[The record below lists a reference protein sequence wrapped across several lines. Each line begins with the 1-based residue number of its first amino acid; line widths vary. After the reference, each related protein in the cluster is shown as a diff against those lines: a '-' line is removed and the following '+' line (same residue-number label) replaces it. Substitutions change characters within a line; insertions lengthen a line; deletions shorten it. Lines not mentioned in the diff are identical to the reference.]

1 MKKAWKWILGIVLVL
16 VVIAAFIVVPLVLH
30 NVWGYGI
37 YDRDF
42 GMMGRHSFMPFGGF
56 MMLGMG
62 LRWLVPLGLIGLL
75 AYGAFRY
82 GQRKAA
88 PVIPPAAPAAPAPEV
103 TCPKCG
109 QPVQAG
115 WNNCANCGKKL

>member
-1 MKKAWKWILGIVLVL
+1 MKKAWKWILGILLVL

-30 NVWGYGI
+30 SVYGYGF
-37 YDRDF
+37 YDRGF
-42 GMMGRHSFMPFGGF
+42 GMMGGRGFMPFFGGF
-56 MMLGMG
+56 MMIGMG
-62 LRWLVPLGLIGLL
+62 LRWLVPLALIGLL
-75 AYGAFRY
+75 GYGAYRL

-88 PVIPPAAPAAPAPEV
+88 PVVTPAPAPAAPEQ

>member
-30 NVWGYGI
+30 NVLGYGF

-42 GMMGRHSFMPFGGF
+42 SMMGGHGAMPYFGGF

-62 LRWLVPLGLIGLL
+62 LRWLVPLALIGLL
-75 AYGAFRY
+75 AYGAYRY
-82 GQRKAA
+82 GQRKAVPAVA
-88 PVIPPAAPAAPAPEV
+88 PVAAPAVPEQP
-103 TCPKCG
+103 CPKCG